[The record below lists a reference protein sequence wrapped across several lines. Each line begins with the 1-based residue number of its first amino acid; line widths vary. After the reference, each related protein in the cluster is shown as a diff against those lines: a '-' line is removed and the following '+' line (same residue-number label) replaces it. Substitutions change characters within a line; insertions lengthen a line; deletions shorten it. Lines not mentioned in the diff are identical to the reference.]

1 MGLKEIYS
9 YIAKHEKG
17 KEEISIGNIRE
28 VVKLISDL
36 IVEDE
41 AALKSLVS
49 NGRRR
54 LKSKSKKTK
63 RTRKK

>member
-28 VVKLISDL
+28 VVKLISEL

-54 LKSKSKKTK
+54 LKSKKPK
-63 RTRKK
+63 TRKRK